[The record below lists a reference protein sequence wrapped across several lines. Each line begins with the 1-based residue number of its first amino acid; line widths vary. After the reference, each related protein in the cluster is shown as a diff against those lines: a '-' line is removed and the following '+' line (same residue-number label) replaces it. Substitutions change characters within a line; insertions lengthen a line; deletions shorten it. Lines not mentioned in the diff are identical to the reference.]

1 MELSREELLK
11 AIRSGGLVMGH
22 IKVEHYR
29 GGKLLGVS
37 RTKPCNLIYNQGLNH
52 FLDSMFHNDA
62 SATWYVLL
70 YNTNTTPLAA
80 HTYASKSFT
89 EDVDYDEATRVEYE
103 EAAASGQSMTN
114 AANKATFTIT
124 TGGQTIYG
132 CALVD
137 NNTKGD
143 SAAGGAIMACGGL
156 ISPARLV
163 AAADVLNVTYVVAQ
177 ADDGV

>member
-1 MELSREELLK
+1 MK
-11 AIRSGGLVMGH
+11 AIRDGGRLQGRFV
-22 IKVEHYR
+22 VEHYR
-29 GGKLLGVS
+29 GGKLLGIS
-37 RTKPCNLIYNQGLNH
+37 ETIPHNLIYNLGLNH
-52 FLDSMFHNDA
+52 ILDSTFHNDA
-62 SATWYVLL
+62 SPTWYVLL

-89 EDVDYDEATRVEYE
+89 EDVDYDEATRPEYQ
-103 EAAASGQSMTN
+103 EAAASSQSMTN

-137 NNTKGD
+137 DSTKGD
-143 SAAGGAIMACGGL
+143 SAAGGAVMACGGL
-156 ISPARLV
+156 ISPARVV
-163 AAADVLNVTYVVAQ
+163 AAADVLNVTYTITQ

>member
-1 MELSREELLK
+1 MK
-11 AIRSGGLVMGH
+11 AIKDRGRLQGRFV
-22 IKVEHYR
+22 VEHYR
-29 GGKLLGVS
+29 NGKLLGIS
-37 RTKPCNLIYNQGLNH
+37 ETIPHNLIYNAGLDH
-52 FLDSMFHNDA
+52 FLNSMFHNDA

-70 YNTNTTPLAA
+70 YNTNTTPQAA

-89 EDVDYDEATRVEYE
+89 EDVDYDEATRPEYE
-103 EAAASGQSMTN
+103 EAAASSQSMTN

-143 SAAGGAIMACGGL
+143 SAAGGAVMACGGL

-163 AAADVLNVTYVVAQ
+163 AAADVLNVTYVISQ